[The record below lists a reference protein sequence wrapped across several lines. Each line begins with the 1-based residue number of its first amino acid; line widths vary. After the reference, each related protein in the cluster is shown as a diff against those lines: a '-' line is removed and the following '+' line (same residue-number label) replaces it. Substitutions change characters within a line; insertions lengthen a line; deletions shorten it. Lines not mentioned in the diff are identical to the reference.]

1 MLYRIYETQ
10 HFHIIMQKK
19 RVCIEV
25 DMKGTVQGKVS
36 ATLTEGN
43 WRFIKGRIRLAS
55 VGSDK
60 D

>member
-1 MLYRIYETQ
+1 MR
-10 HFHIIMQKK
+10 KK
-19 RVCIEV
+19 RVYIEV
-25 DMKGTVQGKVS
+25 DMKGTGQGNVS

-43 WRFIKGRIRLAS
+43 WRFIKGRVRLAS